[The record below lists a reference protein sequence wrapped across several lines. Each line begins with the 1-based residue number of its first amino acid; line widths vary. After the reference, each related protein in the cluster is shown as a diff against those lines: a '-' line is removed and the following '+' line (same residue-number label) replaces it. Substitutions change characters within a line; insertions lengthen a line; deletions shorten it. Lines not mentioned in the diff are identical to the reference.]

1 MSEILIKPLGE
12 AEQNVVAMLE
22 ETLAQA
28 KRGAFHSIG
37 IVVCMK
43 TGYSHAMTGTAAA
56 DLHMGCASLQRAI
69 LSEVEDGN
77 RKRGP
82 SNIVRAR

>member
-1 MSEILIKPLGE
+1 MTDILIKPLGE

-56 DLHMGCASLQRAI
+56 DLHMGCASLSRAI

-77 RKRGP
+77 RKRGA
-82 SNIVRAR
+82 SSLVRAR

>member
-1 MSEILIKPLGE
+1 MTDILIKPLGE

-22 ETLAQA
+22 ETLEQA

-43 TGYSHAMTGTAAA
+43 SGYSHAMCGSAAA
-56 DLHMGCASLQRAI
+56 DLHLGAASLQRAI
-69 LSEVEDGN
+69 LDEVESGN

-82 SNIVRAR
+82 SSIVRAR